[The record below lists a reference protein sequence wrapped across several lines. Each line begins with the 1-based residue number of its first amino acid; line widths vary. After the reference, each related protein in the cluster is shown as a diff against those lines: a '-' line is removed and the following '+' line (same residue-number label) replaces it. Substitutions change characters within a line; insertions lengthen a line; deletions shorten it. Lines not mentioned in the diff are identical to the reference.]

1 MSESNL
7 PVLPRP
13 VYQAALFALREAQAT
28 LTPGSAIWRCAD
40 ELASGHAYAAGCAGG
55 YWAIVPTPDDYRAA
69 AEHLAALPTWEGRQ
83 TTARDIAATIARGRA
98 QVQP

>member
-40 ELASGHAYAAGCAGG
+40 ELASGHAYAAGCG
-55 YWAIVPTPDDYRAA
+55 AIVPTPADYRAA

-83 TTARDIAATIARGRA
+83 TTARDIAARIARDRA